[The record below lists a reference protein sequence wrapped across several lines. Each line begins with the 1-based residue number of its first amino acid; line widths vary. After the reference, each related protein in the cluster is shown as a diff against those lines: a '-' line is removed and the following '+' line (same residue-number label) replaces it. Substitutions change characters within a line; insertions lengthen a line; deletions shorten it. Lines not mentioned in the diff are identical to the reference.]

1 MKEVMSMK
9 DDILKLVKL
18 ENSKVLILRKS
29 TEEDA
34 ESMIEYLN
42 IVGGESD
49 NLLFGKNEFRLTVEQ
64 EREYIKNINE
74 NNNALML
81 LGIIDNQIVSVS
93 QVSATN
99 RKRIA
104 HNSELA
110 ISVKKEYWGMGIGTT
125 VMEVL
130 IDFAKNHETIKT
142 ISLGVKASNKKAQHL
157 YEKLGFEKV
166 GVHRNFFNIDGIY
179 DDEILMDLY
188 ID

>member
-1 MKEVMSMK
+1 ME
-9 DDILKLVKL
+9 DDIFKIIKLKSGMELL
-18 ENSKVLILRKS
+18 LRRPK
-29 TEEDA
+29 EEDA
-34 ESMIEYLN
+34 EAMIEYLN

-49 NLLFGKNEFRLTVEQ
+49 NLLFGKNEFRLTMEQ
-64 EREYIKNINE
+64 EREHIKSVNIND
-74 NNNALML
+74 NALML
-81 LGIIDNQIVSVS
+81 LGIIDNQIISVS
-93 QVSATN
+93 QVSAPN

-110 ISVKKEYWGMGIGTT
+110 ISVKKEYWSMGIGTA

-166 GVHRNFFNIDGIY
+166 GVHRNFFNIDGNY

-188 ID
+188 IK